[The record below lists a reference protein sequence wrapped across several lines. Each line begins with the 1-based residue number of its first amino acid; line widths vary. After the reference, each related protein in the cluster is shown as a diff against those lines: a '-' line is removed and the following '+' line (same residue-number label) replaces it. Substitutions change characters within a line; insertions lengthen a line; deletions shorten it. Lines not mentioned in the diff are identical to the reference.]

1 MRLKKSTVYSVHNT
15 NTVHNSNPRWLTTM
29 LTHTKLPSSHPKMHN
44 SVAMGARMPTGRY
57 TRSRKD
63 VIAGRVLKWNWNDR
77 THIAY
82 VRELAMIPLCA
93 RAFQTNPPI
102 YVARR
107 YTTKYVT
114 CACVHRRS
122 SAIIAYA
129 TRNVHSMFQW
139 VAFGCS
145 GKTLILMH
153 LMQTTPKT
161 L

>member
-1 MRLKKSTVYSVHNT
+1 MYTIPTPDTTPIPDDSQLC
-15 NTVHNSNPRWLTTM
+15 WLTQNYPP
-29 LTHTKLPSSHPKMHN
+29 LTPKCTI
-44 SVAMGARMPTGRY
+44 AWQWAARMPTGRY

-82 VRELAMIPLCA
+82 VRALAMIPLCA

-153 LMQTTPKT
+153 S
-161 L
+161 